1 MRFED
6 WLPTLVRASTWN
18 GWREDDTLIQLAGH
32 LRGRALQEWNLVP
45 VRERGSYEGAVS
57 ALQER
62 LDPGGRL
69 LAVQDF
75 RHAAQDGEPVADFLR
90 RLERCFQVAYGRDG
104 LGEETRT
111 TLLYSQMQEGLRL
124 ELMRSAAVSGAGSY
138 QALCLASKNE
148 ERRLAE
154 LTKRL
159 QYRKAATP
167 SAPPYSS
174 TTALDPN
181 RKIPGKQWRGW
192 AFC

>member
-104 LGEETRT
+104 LEETRT
-111 TLLYSQMQEGLRL
+111 TLLYSQMQEGL
-124 ELMRSAAVSGAGSY
+124 SAAVSGAGSY

-159 QYRKAATP
+159 QYGKAATP

-174 TTALDPN
+174 TTAENNFLVQALNP
-181 RKIPGKQWRGW
+181 RGS
-192 AFC
+192 